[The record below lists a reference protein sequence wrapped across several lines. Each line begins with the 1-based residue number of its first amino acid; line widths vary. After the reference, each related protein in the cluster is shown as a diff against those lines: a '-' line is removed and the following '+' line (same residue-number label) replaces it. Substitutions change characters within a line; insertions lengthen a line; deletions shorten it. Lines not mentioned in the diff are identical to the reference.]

1 MQIDSSTDLATFRTQ
16 VRDWIGENAPD
27 GLAQMTDWSRLLRG
41 GGEWWSFLREMAT
54 DTYRLWDRRVTEERL
69 VCGHWP
75 ARYGGRDL
83 TMAQCRVIDEECL
96 RANVPRV
103 FREQGEAWV
112 GPSILVHG
120 TEEQKQHFLPRIVDG
135 TDHYAQGFSEP
146 DHGSDLA
153 GLETRGEVEGDHVVI
168 TGQKVW
174 TTAAMH
180 ANRLF
185 VLCRTDPGAQTPHRG
200 ISYVIVDV
208 AENADTLQ
216 FRPIRQLTGGAEFCE
231 TFLDGVRAPLFNVI
245 GGLNNGWRVAM
256 TTLENERVGRSG
268 AARNAVY
275 AKDFADLVAL
285 AKANGKSSDAHV
297 RRLMME
303 AYATLQALDRWS
315 TPGGPAVHQSVEK
328 LVSSEWE
335 QRFGELAL
343 EVLGERAALRPAQEA
358 AYALNRWQ
366 DAYLKSLS
374 STIASGSSE
383 IQRNVIAER
392 LLQLPREPRPA

>member
-1 MQIDSSTDLATFRTQ
+1 MDIDSTTDLAGFRHQ
-16 VRDWIGENAPD
+16 VREWIGVNAPD
-27 GLAQMTDWSRLLRG
+27 GLSTLTDWSRLLRG
-41 GGEWWSFLREMAT
+41 GGEWWSFLTEMAT
-54 DTYRLWDRRVTEERL
+54 DVYRTWDERVTAERL

-75 ARYGGRDL
+75 AAYGGRDL

-135 TDHYAQGFSEP
+135 SHRYAQGFSEP

-153 GLETRGEVEGDHVVI
+153 GLETKGVVEGDHIFI
-168 TGQKVW
+168 TGQKIW
-174 TTAAMH
+174 TTAGMY
-180 ANRLF
+180 ANQLF
-185 VLCRTDPGAQTPHRG
+185 VLCRTDASASSKHRG

-208 AENADTLQ
+208 AENVGKLD

-231 TFLDGVRAPLFNVI
+231 TFLDDVRAPLSSVI

-268 AARNAVY
+268 AARNAVFV
-275 AKDFADLVAL
+275 KDFHDLVAV
-285 AKANGKSSDAHV
+285 AKANGKSGDPHV
-297 RRLMME
+297 RELMMKS
-303 AYATLQALDRWS
+303 YATLQALDRWS
-315 TPGGPAVHQSVEK
+315 MPGGRGVHQSVEK

-343 EVLGERAALRPAQEA
+343 EVLGEGAAIRPPGEDD
-358 AYALNRWQ
+358 YALDRWQ
-366 DAYLKSLS
+366 DSYLKSLS

-392 LLQLPREPRPA
+392 LLELPR